1 MFYDLTAK
9 NPRPNWPETR
19 YGVNARLIRD
29 DSAVKIPVL
38 PGVNILIVG
47 VPGNGKTVLTKEIA
61 QGLFEEDPELYAV
74 FFQIKPDDFTAA
86 FLRPQDKVISYSPG
100 VCPEGNLFKWCM
112 VKEVRCCDRSK
123 WDAVLNEITTILFS
137 DLLQDKRN
145 LVWIDGAMTTFKAF
159 LKVILYKYRNNP
171 PNYKVINA
179 MKTMPRKELLRFLA
193 EYPPNRS
200 MLMDNFEYDPDHCE
214 NYTMPRKG
222 SDILF
227 FLQNVLDKFGGS
239 FLSEDGD
246 DTIYDYLHGR
256 YGHRLFLLHNHKY
269 RDSAKLFERF
279 FMKYIADE
287 KLSMTFCH
295 TGRMLWV
302 LDEIDKIEG
311 DFGLT
316 QAVTLGRQFGLQVV
330 VSTQSLESLYA
341 IAPDFHGEH
350 LTNAAMSGLGM
361 YAVFHP
367 GDAHTIQTLQTL
379 FGKEQKQ
386 TMNMPLSRYDR
397 PTITMEVRSI
407 VEDSDFASLDVGECY
422 VKIKSA
428 RPERVRI
435 IPKKEV

>member
-1 MFYDLTAK
+1 MFYDMTVK
-9 NPRPNWPETR
+9 QPRPNWPETR
-19 YGVNARLIRD
+19 YGVNARLILD

-74 FFQIKPDDFTAA
+74 FFQIKSDDFTAA
-86 FLRPQDKVISYSPG
+86 FLRPQDKVISYSPD
-100 VCPEGNLFKWCM
+100 VCPEGNLFKWCL
-112 VKEVRCCDRSK
+112 VKEVRCCDRGK

-145 LVWIDGAMTTFKAF
+145 LIWIDGAMTTFKAF
-159 LKVILYKYRNNP
+159 VKVILYKYRNNP
-171 PNYKVINA
+171 SNYKLINA

-193 EYPPNRS
+193 EYAPNRS

-227 FLQNVLDKFGGS
+227 FLQSVLDKFGSS
-239 FLSEDGD
+239 FLSADGD

-256 YGHRLFLLHNHKY
+256 YGRRLFLLHDHKY

-287 KLSMTFCH
+287 KLSMTSCH
-295 TGRMLWV
+295 TGRMLWI

-316 QAVTLGRQFGLQVV
+316 QAVTLGRQFGLQSVI
-330 VSTQSLESLYA
+330 STQSLESLYA

-361 YAVFHP
+361 YAAFHP

-386 TMNMPLSRYDR
+386 TLTMPLSRYDR
-397 PTITMEVRSI
+397 PTITTEVRPI

>member
-1 MFYDLTAK
+1 MLYDMTVK
-9 NPRPNWPETR
+9 QPRPNWPETR

-38 PGVNILIVG
+38 PDVNILIVG
-47 VPGNGKTVLTKEIA
+47 IPGNGKTVLTKEIA

-86 FLRPQDKVISYSPG
+86 FLRPHDKVISYSSD
-100 VCPEGNLFKWCM
+100 VCPKENLFKWCL
-112 VKEVRCCDRSK
+112 VKEIRCCDRSK
-123 WDAVLNEITTILFS
+123 WDAVMNEITTILFS

-200 MLMDNFEYDPDHCE
+200 MLMDNFEYDPEHCE

-227 FLQNVLDKFGGS
+227 FLQNVLDKFGGN

-256 YGHRLFLLHNHKY
+256 YGYRLFLLHDHKY
-269 RDSAKLFERF
+269 RDSSKLFERF

-287 KLSMTFCH
+287 KLSMTSCH

-316 QAVTLGRQFGLQVV
+316 QAVTLGRQFGLQSVI
-330 VSTQSLESLYA
+330 STQSLESLYA

-361 YAVFHP
+361 YAAFHP

-386 TMNMPLSRYDR
+386 TLTMPLSRYDR
-397 PTITMEVRSI
+397 PTITMEVRPI

>member
-9 NPRPNWPETR
+9 KPRLNWPETPH
-19 YGVNARLIRD
+19 GVKARLIRD
-29 DSAVKIPVL
+29 DSIVKIPVL
-38 PGVNILIVG
+38 PDVNIMIVG

-61 QGLFEEDPELYAV
+61 QGLFEENPELYAV

-86 FLRPQDKVISYSPG
+86 FLRPQDKVISYSPD
-100 VCPEGNLFKWCM
+100 VCPEMNLFKWCM
-112 VKEVRCCDRSK
+112 VKEIRCCDRSK

-159 LKVILYKYRNNP
+159 VKVILYKYRNNP
-171 PNYKVINA
+171 SNFKLINA
-179 MKTMPRKELLRFLA
+179 MKTMSRKELLRFLA
-193 EYPPNRS
+193 EYHPNRS

-227 FLQNVLDKFGGS
+227 FLQNALDKFGGT
-239 FLSEDGD
+239 FLSKDGD
-246 DTIYDYLHGR
+246 DTVYDYLHGR
-256 YGHRLFLLHNHKY
+256 YGHRLFLLHDHKY

-279 FMKYIADE
+279 FMKYIGDE
-287 KLSMTFCH
+287 KLSMTSCH

-302 LDEIDKIEG
+302 LDEIDKIGG

-316 QAVTLGRQFGLQVV
+316 QAVTLGRQFGLQSVI
-330 VSTQSLESLYA
+330 STQSLESLYA

-350 LTNAAMSGLGM
+350 LTNAAMSGLGV

-386 TMNMPLSRYDR
+386 TMTMSLSRYDR
-397 PTITMEVRSI
+397 PTVTTEVRPI
-407 VEDSDFASLDVGECY
+407 VEDSDFASLGIGECY
-422 VKIKSA
+422 VKLRSEA
-428 RPERVRI
+428 PERVKI
-435 IPKKEV
+435 IPKQEV